1 MARQQFRFAAGAG
14 DGEAMVQIAAMSE
27 PEEAVRWL
35 KRASDLGYAPAM
47 NHLADMVMQHDPV
60 EALSWLCASVALSGD
75 DATRKRAAALAE
87 EMSAAEIE
95 QAQKIGKRFAKELTR
110 PQEGVWAM
118 GASPYGYD
126 FNYFNQCF
134 GGPNNWRLTA
144 DGKLI
149 KDIETEECRAAVGFV
164 RELVAAGYFHPD
176 QMPSQ
181 SAADTGL
188 VAGKFALRRAAW
200 SNYVNLCNRANGS
213 GTGAHTNMVPSGFS
227 IFHWPRPGLPSPSIN
242 ASRRSRYSSAFS

>member
-1 MARQQFRFAAGAG
+1 MLSGPRSKLDRALDAFERRDWKQARRLFEEALKESERAIGRYHLGLLLWRGLGGPPNKTAAVECFARAAADGHARAQTAYGIALRSGQGIAKNIDMARQQFRFAAGAG

-95 QAQKIGKRFAKELTR
+95 QAQKIGKRFAKELLAR
-110 PQEGVWAM
+110 AEG
-118 GASPYGYD
+118 
-126 FNYFNQCF
+126 
-134 GGPNNWRLTA
+134 
-144 DGKLI
+144 
-149 KDIETEECRAAVGFV
+149 
-164 RELVAAGYFHPD
+164 
-176 QMPSQ
+176 
-181 SAADTGL
+181 
-188 VAGKFALRRAAW
+188 
-200 SNYVNLCNRANGS
+200 
-213 GTGAHTNMVPSGFS
+213 
-227 IFHWPRPGLPSPSIN
+227 PR
-242 ASRRSRYSSAFS
+242 